1 MVGGGGRLIR
11 ERNRPGEDLKRAGSP
26 QVKISEP
33 VPEAV
38 DSKVG
43 FIWFLLVTL
52 EREEVLLLFISVYRA
67 HGTQRP
73 VCAVDKIRFVKY
85 LNIFPFVLSRTIT
98 FQGSIQH
105 VAPL

>member
-1 MVGGGGRLIR
+1 MRVWVGNELGVMGPAWWGGRLIR

-52 EREEVLLLFISVYRA
+52 EREEVLLLLLFNSVYRA

-73 VCAVDKIRFVKY
+73 VCAVD
-85 LNIFPFVLSRTIT
+85 
-98 FQGSIQH
+98 
-105 VAPL
+105 

>member
-1 MVGGGGRLIR
+1 MWVGYELGVMEPAWGRLIR

-43 FIWFLLVTL
+43 FIWFCWLHL
-52 EREEVLLLFISVYRA
+52 REKRENEF
-67 HGTQRP
+67 
-73 VCAVDKIRFVKY
+73 Y
-85 LNIFPFVLSRTIT
+85 LIQKTSCFS
-98 FQGSIQH
+98 SI
-105 VAPL
+105 

>member
-1 MVGGGGRLIR
+1 MRVWVGNELGVMGPAWWGRLIR

-43 FIWFLLVTL
+43 FIWFLLV
-52 EREEVLLLFISVYRA
+52 EKRFFFYLFQYIEHTGHRGQYV
-67 HGTQRP
+67 Q
-73 VCAVDKIRFVKY
+73 
-85 LNIFPFVLSRTIT
+85 
-98 FQGSIQH
+98 
-105 VAPL
+105 